1 MSEQLKIQA
10 EIDKVHRK
18 IRKMQWE
25 NELKMLSIRYKLG
38 DSKFRQLLAENLE
51 VLSTENDLVN

>member
-10 EIDKVHRK
+10 EIDKVHRN
-18 IRKMQWE
+18 IRKMNWE

-38 DSKFRQLLAENLE
+38 EAKFRQLLAENLE
-51 VLSTENDLVN
+51 VLSTENGLVN

>member
-10 EIDKVHRK
+10 EIDKVHRN

-51 VLSTENDLVN
+51 VLSTENGLVN